1 MEPDDDD
8 KAFVADFSIDYG
20 DEDEL
25 ENECDDKKFRIF
37 FTTKRLMKTALKSN
51 KIHADATYKLTWE
64 GVPVLISGTTDLDRH
79 FHPFGISV
87 CSNERT
93 EDFKFIFKALANSLE
108 KLNLSENL
116 QINTLISDASYAIR
130 NGFTNVFGDDTML
143 IMCWAHVRRNVVKNL
158 HLVAEEFR
166 DDVMEDIDSL
176 QLASNKEIFEKASL
190 LFVKKWRT
198 KRQYQFTDYMN
209 EMWLSTHQNW
219 YEGIAS
225 YTPSQNNALES
236 FNLRIKKE
244 ETFRERMPL
253 SRFLQQSL
261 ESVERWSKEYKSNDK
276 QFISVPSVGLKQWT
290 DGYHW
295 AKSNKIV
302 TSKILENSVEYYS
315 PVSQETKTTE
325 EQIQTVKEMRW
336 TTFDQYKKR
345 AFNIWIVNF
354 PKDTSDMNE
363 KWKEGQCTC
372 PTFLKKFM
380 CKHVIGLSIRLKY
393 VKPPPAAKQVPIGE
407 KRRRGRPNK
416 ATKAL
421 LVD

>member
-261 ESVERWSKEYKSNDK
+261 ESVERWSKEYQSNDK